1 MGTLLTILIVVAS
14 ILLVLLVLMQNP
26 KGGGLSTDFGSAQQ
40 LGGVKQTNDFIEKAT
55 WSLAGVIAILS
66 IVMTLM
72 YSSPVGTVDDG
83 SSDPIENQQGGQSQN
98 QGQGQGQGQSQGQGQ
113 GGAPAGGQ

>member
-1 MGTLLTILIVVAS
+1 MGTLLTVLIIIAS

-40 LGGVKQTNDFIEKAT
+40 LGGVKQTNDFVEKAT

-66 IVMTLM
+66 ISMTLM
-72 YSSPVGTVDDG
+72 YHEPVVIPASAD
-83 SSDPIENQQGGQSQN
+83 QQQEQSQ
-98 QGQGQGQGQSQGQGQ
+98 QEEQPV
-113 GGAPAGGQ
+113 APAGEDAPE

>member
-1 MGTLLTILIVVAS
+1 MGTLLTILIIIAS

-55 WSLAGVIAILS
+55 WSLAGIIGILS
-66 IVMTLM
+66 IAMTLM
-72 YSSPVGTVDDG
+72 YHEPSGVPTNDAAPQDTEQPAV
-83 SSDPIENQQGGQSQN
+83 
-98 QGQGQGQGQSQGQGQ
+98 
-113 GGAPAGGQ
+113 PAGDVSE